1 MNSKPD
7 IDVLNPPQQDSLDT
21 ASANPAIVVNP
32 NVATPLYQQIKDH
45 CQSGIKSG
53 SYAVDSRLPSER
65 QLAEKFMVSRMTVT
79 KAFKE
84 LEREGWVYARS
95 GKGTFVAPQ
104 TKIDQNLEK
113 LTSFSEDMAAQ
124 NLKVTSRILAI
135 GVENADESTAK
146 KLWIGPGTLI
156 FVLERF
162 RLADEELI
170 SLERTHIPYA
180 LCPDIEKRYDF
191 SQESLYNILR
201 NQYSFQLVVAQQ
213 TVEAR
218 LPSADEMKKLG
229 IENSKPVLSFERSTF
244 NENSHPVEFVKS
256 VYLGDRYKLNIML
269 KPTSSVVKGEG
280 QN

>member
-53 SYAVDSRLPSER
+53 SYPVDSRLPSER

-124 NLKVTSRILAI
+124 NLKVTSRILSI
-135 GVENADESTAK
+135 GVENSDESTAK

-218 LPSADEMKKLG
+218 LPSDDEIKKLG

-269 KPTSSVVKGEG
+269 KPTSSIVKGKG

>member
-124 NLKVTSRILAI
+124 NLKVTSRILSI

-269 KPTSSVVKGEG
+269 KPTSSIVKGKG

>member
-124 NLKVTSRILAI
+124 NLKVTSRILSI

-218 LPSADEMKKLG
+218 LPSDDEIKKLG

>member
-53 SYAVDSRLPSER
+53 SYPVDSRLPSER

-124 NLKVTSRILAI
+124 NLKVTSRILSI
-135 GVENADESTAK
+135 GVENSDESTAK

-201 NQYSFQLVVAQQ
+201 NQYSFQLLVAQQ

-218 LPSADEMKKLG
+218 LPSDDEMKKLG

-269 KPTSSVVKGEG
+269 KPTSSIVKG
-280 QN
+280 

>member
-1 MNSKPD
+1 MNSKPN
-7 IDVLNPPQQDSLDT
+7 IDVLNPLQQDSLDT

-53 SYAVDSRLPSER
+53 SYPVDSRLPSER

-269 KPTSSVVKGEG
+269 KPTSSIVKVEG

>member
-124 NLKVTSRILAI
+124 NLKVTSRILSI

-269 KPTSSVVKGEG
+269 KPTSSIVKG
-280 QN
+280 

>member
-53 SYAVDSRLPSER
+53 SYPVDSRLPSER

-124 NLKVTSRILAI
+124 NLKVTSRILSI

-269 KPTSSVVKGEG
+269 KPTSSIVKGEG

>member
-53 SYAVDSRLPSER
+53 SYPVDSRLPSER

-124 NLKVTSRILAI
+124 NLKVTSRILSI

-170 SLERTHIPYA
+170 SLERTHIPYV
-180 LCPDIEKRYDF
+180 LCPDIEKHYDF
-191 SQESLYNILR
+191 SQESLYKVLR
-201 NQYSFQLVVAQQ
+201 NQYSFQLLVAQQ

-218 LPSADEMKKLG
+218 LPSDDEMKKLG

-269 KPTSSVVKGEG
+269 KPTSSIVKGKG

>member
-32 NVATPLYQQIKDH
+32 NVATPLYRQIKDH

-124 NLKVTSRILAI
+124 NLKVTSRILSI

-218 LPSADEMKKLG
+218 LPSDDEIKKLG

>member
-124 NLKVTSRILAI
+124 NLKVTSRILSI

-201 NQYSFQLVVAQQ
+201 NQYSFQLLVAQQ

-218 LPSADEMKKLG
+218 LPSDDEIKKLG

-269 KPTSSVVKGEG
+269 KPTSSIVKGKG

>member
-53 SYAVDSRLPSER
+53 SYPVDSRLPSER

-269 KPTSSVVKGEG
+269 KPTSSIVKGEG

>member
-53 SYAVDSRLPSER
+53 SYPVDSRLPSER

-124 NLKVTSRILAI
+124 NLKVTSRILSI

-269 KPTSSVVKGEG
+269 KPTSSIVKGKG

>member
-269 KPTSSVVKGEG
+269 KPTSSIVKGKG

>member
-7 IDVLNPPQQDSLDT
+7 IDAANPPQQAPLDI
-21 ASANPAIVVNP
+21 ASAIPVIVVNP
-32 NVATPLYQQIKDH
+32 NVAIPLYQQIKDH

-53 SYAVDSRLPSER
+53 GYPVDSRLPSER

-104 TKIDQNLEK
+104 TIIDQTLEK
-113 LTSFSEDMAAQ
+113 LTSFTEDMAAQ
-124 NLKVTSRILAI
+124 NLKVTSRILSI
-135 GVENADESTAK
+135 SIENADESIAK

-170 SLERTHIPYA
+170 SLERTHIPYT
-180 LCPDIEKRYDF
+180 LCPDIEKHYDF
-191 SQESLYNILR
+191 SQESLYKVLR
-201 NQYSFQLVVAQQ
+201 EQYSFKLVVAQQ

-218 LPSADEMKKLG
+218 LPTEDEMKKLG
-229 IENSKPVLSFERSTF
+229 IEKSKPVLSFERSTL
-244 NENSHPVEFVKS
+244 NENSHPVEFVNS
-256 VYLGDRYKLNIML
+256 VYLGDRYKLKIML
-269 KPTSSVVKGEG
+269 KPSSSIVKGEG

>member
-124 NLKVTSRILAI
+124 NLKVTSRILSI

-201 NQYSFQLVVAQQ
+201 NQYSFQLLVAQQ

-218 LPSADEMKKLG
+218 LPSDDEMKKLG

>member
-53 SYAVDSRLPSER
+53 SYPVDSRLPSER

-124 NLKVTSRILAI
+124 NLKVTSRILSI
-135 GVENADESTAK
+135 GVENSDESTAK

-269 KPTSSVVKGEG
+269 KPTSSIVKG
-280 QN
+280 